1 MKLNIVTSVGK
12 KFKNITQNMKS
23 KLSATKASLLNT
35 KASLLNTKASLWNTK
50 TAVWN
55 TKAAIWQ
62 WALGGVAAIA
72 LLLVILNFAID
83 GFIDL
88 VLNAIFDF
96 IFG

>member
-23 KLSATKASLLNT
+23 KLSAT